1 MKKLM
6 LSSLLAI
13 LTLAAS
19 AQTNTY
25 AMVIEM
31 QNGTKLTIGPN
42 EVKNVTF
49 NNGQLTVTGETIE
62 TLVGSAV
69 DQAKAYTDQAA
80 ANLKGYIDLA
90 NQLANLEGRAADKAD
105 VAKLQ
110 SDLAALARQVSE
122 NTVGQSDYKEA
133 ITKLTS
139 DLGALKGDLEQQV
152 AFLGEHIS
160 DNTAAITSLTADG
173 RANKEAQDKTNEAI
187 KGDVAKN
194 AQNIIANGKN
204 TEALQK
210 FIPEL
215 EASLEKYADKVA
227 ATAAQAGKDAA
238 SNAQAMA
245 QNYALDQ
252 IKMQAT
258 MDKEAWSKA
267 IDISI
272 ESLVKTYQLNAMK
285 EIISSEI
292 NAAIVNLI
300 QTYNLQK
307 Q

>member
-69 DQAKAYTDQAA
+69 NQAKEYTDQAA

-90 NQLANLEGRAADKAD
+90 TALEQVKGSISA
-105 VAKLQ
+105 
-110 SDLAALARQVSE
+110 LAA
-122 NTVGQSDYKEA
+122 TVEGNKAEA
-133 ITKLTS
+133 I
-139 DLGALKGDLEQQV
+139 
-152 AFLGEHIS
+152 
-160 DNTAAITSLTADG
+160 
-173 RANKEAQDKTNEAI
+173 
-187 KGDVAKN
+187 
-194 AQNIIANGKN
+194 
-204 TEALQK
+204 
-210 FIPEL
+210 
-215 EASLEKYADKVA
+215 
-227 ATAAQAGKDAA
+227 QAGKDAA
-238 SNAQAMA
+238 AAAKEAA

>member
-90 NQLANLEGRAADKAD
+90 TA
-105 VAKLQ
+105 
-110 SDLAALARQVSE
+110 
-122 NTVGQSDYKEA
+122 
-133 ITKLTS
+133 
-139 DLGALKGDLEQQV
+139 LEQV
-152 AFLGEHIS
+152 KGSIS
-160 DNTAAITSLTADG
+160 ALSATVEGNKAQAI
-173 RANKEAQDKTNEAI
+173 
-187 KGDVAKN
+187 
-194 AQNIIANGKN
+194 
-204 TEALQK
+204 
-210 FIPEL
+210 
-215 EASLEKYADKVA
+215 
-227 ATAAQAGKDAA
+227 QAGKDAA
-238 SNAQAMA
+238 AAAKEAA

-252 IKMQAT
+252 IQKQAMLDNNAWGAYTDAAIAALVKTYNLNAMSEIISNAGYKAQQSAMDYSDAQDAAQRTFIMDAIKMQADQ
-258 MDKEAWSKA
+258 DKMAWNAA
-267 IDISI
+267 INVAVENI
-272 ESLVKTYQLNAMK
+272 VKTYQLNAMS
-285 EIISSEI
+285 EIISSRI
-292 NAAIVNLI
+292 NEAIVNLI

>member
-90 NQLANLEGRAADKAD
+90 VALEQVKGSLSTLAATVDGNKSEAASSLKAAVEGLQAQLAAAKTL
-105 VAKLQ
+105 V
-110 SDLAALARQVSE
+110 E
-122 NTVGQSDYKEA
+122 NND
-133 ITKLTS
+133 
-139 DLGALKGDLEQQV
+139 
-152 AFLGEHIS
+152 
-160 DNTAAITSLTADG
+160 AAIRALIDTKTGELVSLTNG
-173 RANKEAQDKTNEAI
+173 NTSAI
-187 KGDVAKN
+187 SKN
-194 AQNIIANGKN
+194 AQDIIANGKN

>member
-69 DQAKAYTDQAA
+69 NQAKAYTDQAA

-90 NQLANLEGRAADKAD
+90 VALEQVKASISVLSGNIDNNKTAAADALKAAVD
-105 VAKLQ
+105 GIIA
-110 SDLAALARQVSE
+110 
-122 NTVGQSDYKEA
+122 
-133 ITKLTS
+133 
-139 DLGALKGDLEQQV
+139 DLGAARML
-152 AFLGEHIS
+152 IS
-160 DNTAAITSLTADG
+160 NNTSAIYSLTQTAQT
-173 RANKEAQDKTNEAI
+173 NKDAQDKVNEAI